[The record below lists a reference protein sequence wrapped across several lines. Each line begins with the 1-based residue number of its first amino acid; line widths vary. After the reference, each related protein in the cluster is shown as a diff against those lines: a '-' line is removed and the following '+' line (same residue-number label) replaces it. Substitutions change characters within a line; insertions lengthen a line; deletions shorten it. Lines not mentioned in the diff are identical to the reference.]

1 MNPIKIIRT
10 DSSNRDFTQLT
21 SQLDLD
27 LLERNQDE
35 QKHYDQHNII
45 EQNNT
50 VLVIYDQEKPI
61 ACGCFKHFDN
71 QSVEIKRM
79 FVSQTYR
86 GKGISKIVLKELEN
100 WALELG
106 YSKTVLETG
115 KKQLEA
121 IGLYKKSVYKK
132 IENYGQYANLPNSVC
147 FEKNLTPQ
155 KSKN

>member
-35 QKHYDQHNII
+35 QKRYDQHNII